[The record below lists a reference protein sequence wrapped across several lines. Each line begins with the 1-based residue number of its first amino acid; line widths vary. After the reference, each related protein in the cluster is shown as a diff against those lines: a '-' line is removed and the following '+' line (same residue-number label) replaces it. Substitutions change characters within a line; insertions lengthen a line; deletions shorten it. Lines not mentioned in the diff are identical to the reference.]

1 MMVCSLQSPLAPR
14 PMSGYVAG
22 GMGKGL
28 AQHGCGVKGLR
39 RPGRKADESF
49 RPDLDPDCHYKVFF
63 CAALI
68 CAKKVTFF
76 FFK

>member
-1 MMVCSLQSPLAPR
+1 M
-14 PMSGYVAG
+14 AG
-22 GMGKGL
+22 VMGKGL

-49 RPDLDPDCHYKVFF
+49 RPGLDPCHYKVFF

-68 CAKKVTFF
+68 YAKK
-76 FFK
+76 